1 MANRAKQLQ
10 PAHKSAEDLEWEVAD
25 IAAMNVEQLRVRWR
39 QTHGQPP
46 PKGLSKDLIA
56 RALAYRIQEAVLGG
70 LSPGALRTLR
80 LVMTSGVEPL
90 QKIKVG
96 SVLVREF
103 GGMLHEVVVV
113 PGGFL
118 WQGGTYDSL
127 SMIAKEIT
135 GTNWNGPR
143 FFGLRDRRETLAELN
158 AAPAEIGKVDGASQ
172 PRSCAGRRSSIATH
186 GEAGQGNRMEIAS

>member
-10 PAHKSAEDLEWEVAD
+10 PAHKSAEDLEWKVAA
-25 IAAMNVEQLRVRWR
+25 IAAMNVEQLRARWR
-39 QTHGQPP
+39 KTHGQPP

-56 RALAYRIQEAVLGG
+56 RALAYQIQEAVLGG
-70 LSPGALRTLR
+70 LSPEALRTLR
-80 LVMTSGVEPL
+80 WVMTSGAEPQ

-103 GGMLHEVVVV
+103 GGVLHEVVVV

-118 WQGGTYDSL
+118 WRAGKYDSL
-127 SMIAKEIT
+127 STIAKEIT

-143 FFGLRDRRETLAELN
+143 FFGLRGKGDVPGEPN
-158 AAPAEIGKVDGASQ
+158 AAPVAIGKADKASR
-172 PRSCAGRRSSIATH
+172 PSARAGRRSSIGTH